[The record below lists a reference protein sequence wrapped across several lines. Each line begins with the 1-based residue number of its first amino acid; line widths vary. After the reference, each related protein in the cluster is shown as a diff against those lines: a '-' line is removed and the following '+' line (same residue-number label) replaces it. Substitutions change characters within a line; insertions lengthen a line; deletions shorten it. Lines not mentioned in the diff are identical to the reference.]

1 MPKVKGLKELT
12 LLVKQQKVK
21 ADMTDK
27 KSFQEVSCHVC
38 LFLSALFPYN
48 RIILKRYVNNS
59 IL

>member
-27 KSFQEVSCHVC
+27 KSFQEVFCHVC
-38 LFLSALFPYN
+38 LFF
-48 RIILKRYVNNS
+48 INS
-59 IL
+59 IYIKVFIIE